1 MNCQRG
7 PRHDPGRQ
15 QFWSSCVARWRR
27 SGLSVR
33 EFCRREA
40 LSEPSF
46 YAWRRI
52 LTQRQ
57 ASAVSGGTRSVAA
70 RRPPRRL
77 VSTGDQFVP
86 LQVVRP
92 AATASTAI
100 EILLPA
106 GRRLRVRPGFDQ
118 PTLEAVLDLL
128 ERRSC

>member
-1 MNCQRG
+1 MSSQRG
-7 PRHDPGRQ
+7 LRSDPGKQ
-15 QFWSSCVARWRR
+15 WFWSACVSRWRR

-57 ASAVSGGTRSVAA
+57 ASPVSGGPHSVAP
-70 RRPPRRL
+70 RRP
-77 VSTGDQFVP
+77 VSTGERFLPV
-86 LQVVRP
+86 QVACP
-92 AATASTAI
+92 IPTASTAI

-106 GRRLRVRPGFDQ
+106 GQRLRVRPGFDRQ
-118 PTLEAVLDLL
+118 TLEAVLELL